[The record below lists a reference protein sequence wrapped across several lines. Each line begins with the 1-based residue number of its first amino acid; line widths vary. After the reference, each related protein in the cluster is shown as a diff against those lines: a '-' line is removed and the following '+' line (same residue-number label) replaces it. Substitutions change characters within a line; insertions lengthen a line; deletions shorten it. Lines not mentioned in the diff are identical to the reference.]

1 MNYESSPDENIKLP
15 AFEVLDK
22 RPGITQYIFP
32 HVVVNI
38 NFQQE
43 ENRGAPELIYAT
55 YDRDSDEAS
64 LDKPAYKRP
73 GVDMQYVV
81 TCIQTVAQHV
91 GETRFWVS
99 PYNEDSLGGER
110 RVEQWKKHFKEVE
123 EAPEHGYYIYI

>member
-1 MNYESSPDENIKLP
+1 MNNESLPRENTKPP
-15 AFEVLDK
+15 AFEVISK

-38 NFQQE
+38 NSLQE

-64 LDKPAYKRP
+64 LDKPAFKRP
-73 GVDMQYVV
+73 GVDMQYVL
-81 TCIQTVAQHV
+81 TCIQAVAQDT

-110 RVEQWKKHFKEVE
+110 RLEQWKKYFREVE

>member
-1 MNYESSPDENIKLP
+1 MNYESTPDETPKTP
-15 AFEVLDK
+15 TFEVVSK

-64 LDKPAYKRP
+64 LDKPAYERP

-81 TCIQTVAQHV
+81 TCILTVAQHV